1 MVSVNVRNFL
11 FISTLLVALA
21 GFSSCK
27 FTAPT
32 VTGLKGVSVVPSDSG
47 KIALDLELRIRNPN
61 TFGFRLKK
69 IESEISMDGKV
80 IGYGKG
86 REKLR
91 IRKLSEDYHKVRIE
105 TNLNTLQLASSSLFS
120 LFSSG
125 KTELGVKGQGK
136 ATVFIFS
143 RKFSFEQSENFDFR
157 KMF

>member
-1 MVSVNVRNFL
+1 MVSVTARNSL
-11 FISTLLVALA
+11 FISLLFVV

-32 VTGLKGVSVVPSDSG
+32 VTGIRGMSVVPSDSG
-47 KIALDLELRIRNPN
+47 KITLDLELRIKNPN
-61 TFGFRLKK
+61 NFGFRLKK
-69 IESEISMDGKV
+69 IESEISMDGKMV
-80 IGYGKG
+80 GYGKG

-91 IRKLSEDYHKVRIE
+91 IRKLSEDYHRVRIE
-105 TNLNTLQLASSSLFS
+105 TNVNTLQLASSSLFS

-125 KTELGVKGQGK
+125 KTELGVKGKGK